1 MSYQLFSGEGCCYD
15 QLYRQLKI
23 KARINIVPFLRLL
36 AQHEAFAQ
44 SFE

>member
-1 MSYQLFSGEGCCYD
+1 MSYQLFSCEGSYYD

-23 KARINIVPFLRLL
+23 KARIVPFLRLL
-36 AQHEAFAQ
+36 VQHEAFAQ